1 MVGIIV
7 TGHGNF
13 ATGLTSSVKLIAGM
27 PELYETVDFVQEDSV
42 EDLETNLNAAI
53 DNLKEDCKE
62 GILIFTDL
70 VGGSPFKTSVEIS
83 LTREEKI
90 VVLGGTNL
98 GMLVEISMARTF
110 MDDLDALAQMA
121 VNTGQ
126 TQVMRYEFK
135 ERVVEDIDDFEDGI

>member
-83 LTREEKI
+83 LTREEKS
-90 VVLGGTNL
+90 LF
-98 GMLVEISMARTF
+98 LV
-110 MDDLDALAQMA
+110 AQ
-121 VNTGQ
+121 T
-126 TQVMRYEFK
+126 
-135 ERVVEDIDDFEDGI
+135 

>member
-1 MVGIIV
+1 
-7 TGHGNF
+7 
-13 ATGLTSSVKLIAGM
+13 
-27 PELYETVDFVQEDSV
+27 V